1 MADGPTP
8 AQRGIFAQIL
18 DYENRANPY
27 PFYAQLRRTPV
38 APQEDGTVVVS
49 SYRAITALMYDPRRS
64 SDRRAGEADERGTR
78 LHQPRRP

>member
-27 PFYAQLRRTPV
+27 PLYAQLRRTPV
-38 APQEDGTVVVS
+38 APRRTAPS
-49 SYRAITALMYDPRRS
+49 SSARIERS
-64 SDRRAGEADERGTR
+64 LR
-78 LHQPRRP
+78 